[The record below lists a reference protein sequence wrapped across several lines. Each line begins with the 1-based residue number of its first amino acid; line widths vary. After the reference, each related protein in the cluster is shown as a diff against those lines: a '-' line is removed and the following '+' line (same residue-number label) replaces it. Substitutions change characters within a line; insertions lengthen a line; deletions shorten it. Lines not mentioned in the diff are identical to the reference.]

1 MKTNRVDVAVIGTG
15 TAGMNAY
22 RAAKKHTDSIALIES
37 GPYGTTCARVGC
49 MPSKLLIAAAES
61 AHVAQEAHVF
71 GIHLTGPLRVDGGQV
86 MRRVQSERDR
96 FVGFVTDDV
105 ANFDARHKIRGRA
118 RFTGPNRI
126 RVNDEI
132 EIEARSIVIATGS
145 TPFIPSTFESVSE
158 FVDTNESVFEWPK
171 LPESVAVFGPGVIGL
186 ELGQSLHRLGVRTTV
201 FGRSARVGPLTHPEM
216 QAQVQSV
223 LGQELNLQLE
233 TKVVSA
239 SVQNGRALVSYL
251 TKEGALKEA
260 SFDRLLISS
269 GRRPQLTDLGLETT
283 GLTFDT
289 NGVPHHNPRTMQC
302 GSSSIFIAGD
312 AMNEHMLLHEAS
324 DTGRIAGRNAAMY
337 PHIEPGHRRTPLQIA
352 FTDPQIA
359 MVGPSFQDL
368 NQPLIGRVSFVGQGR
383 SRVMA
388 KNKGALFVFGEP
400 GGRFLGAEM
409 LGPSAEHIGHLL
421 AWSLQQGLSV
431 EEMLDMPFY
440 HPVVEEGLRTALRDL
455 DRQIKI
461 S

>member
-186 ELGQSLHRLGVRTTV
+186 ELGSVYSRFGSEVTVVEFLDRIVPGADTEIGTNFSRL
-201 FGRSARVGPLTHPEM
+201 
-216 QAQVQSV
+216 
-223 LGQELNLQLE
+223 
-233 TKVVSA
+233 
-239 SVQNGRALVSYL
+239 L
-251 TKEGALKEA
+251 TK
-260 SFDRLLISS
+260 
-269 GRRPQLTDLGLETT
+269 
-283 GLTFDT
+283 
-289 NGVPHHNPRTMQC
+289 
-302 GSSSIFIAGD
+302 
-312 AMNEHMLLHEAS
+312 
-324 DTGRIAGRNAAMY
+324 
-337 PHIEPGHRRTPLQIA
+337 
-352 FTDPQIA
+352 
-359 MVGPSFQDL
+359 
-368 NQPLIGRVSFVGQGR
+368 QG
-383 SRVMA
+383 
-388 KNKGALFVFGEP
+388 
-400 GGRFLGAEM
+400 
-409 LGPSAEHIGHLL
+409 
-421 AWSLQQGLSV
+421 
-431 EEMLDMPFY
+431 
-440 HPVVEEGLRTALRDL
+440 
-455 DRQIKI
+455 
-461 S
+461 